1 VRPVPRMPIASR
13 GLFACDRSH
22 EHPFERLLPKVQSV
36 EALIAVLG
44 VDGVPLR
51 GVCRQLLCRLNV
63 IAAVPAMLIVE
74 RLGHMKSVE
83 CLALGP

>member
-1 VRPVPRMPIASR
+1 MPIAAR
-13 GLFACDRSH
+13 GLAACDRSH
-22 EHPFERLLPKVQSV
+22 ERPFVRLPPKVQSV
-36 EALIAVLG
+36 EVLIAVLG

-63 IAAVPAMLIVE
+63 IAAVPATLIVE